1 MVPQPQKTA
10 TTVRGVRD
18 LPIRVM
24 IVDDSAVIRG
34 LISRWID
41 AEPGIEVVSS
51 AANGLMALNS
61 LRKCGAEIILLDIEM
76 PQMDGLT
83 ALPKLLAIDPT
94 VKILMS
100 STLTRRGAEVSIKA
114 LAAGA
119 ADYVPKPESTRDSNN
134 ALIFRRSLI
143 EKIKVLGKSRRQ
155 HIGFRKSSDEARTAR
170 SRRAPVRIKV
180 RSKSEITYRE
190 PSKRKSAILGIGSST
205 GGPQALLKVIA
216 GLGAKF
222 SVPIVITQHMPPTF
236 TAILAEHISRAT
248 PLACSEAKDGEQLEE
263 NHIYIAP
270 GDYHLTVSKKGMH
283 YFAKLNQDE
292 PENYCRPSVDQMF
305 RSLAKVFGPAAL
317 ALVLTGMGQDGLE
330 GGKKL
335 VDAGGTLVAQDE
347 ESSVVW
353 GMPGA
358 VATNGLCSAVLPID
372 KISPCLSR
380 MVLRGAL

>member
-1 MVPQPQKTA
+1 MVPQLQKTA

-119 ADYVPKPESTRDSNN
+119 ADYVPKPESTRDSNS

-170 SRRAPVRIKV
+170 SRQAPVRIKV
-180 RSKSEITYRE
+180 RPKSEITYRE

-222 SVPIVITQHMPPTF
+222 SVPIVITQHNLN
-236 TAILAEHISRAT
+236 ILLS
-248 PLACSEAKDGEQLEE
+248 QLLFL
-263 NHIYIAP
+263 H
-270 GDYHLTVSKKGMH
+270 
-283 YFAKLNQDE
+283 
-292 PENYCRPSVDQMF
+292 
-305 RSLAKVFGPAAL
+305 
-317 ALVLTGMGQDGLE
+317 
-330 GGKKL
+330 
-335 VDAGGTLVAQDE
+335 
-347 ESSVVW
+347 
-353 GMPGA
+353 
-358 VATNGLCSAVLPID
+358 
-372 KISPCLSR
+372 
-380 MVLRGAL
+380 